1 MSFRIRPAS
10 PADLA
15 AVAAGSPAR
24 PWTLEELSGPDGF
37 RGVLAEHR
45 NRVVGFWG
53 ARVQPMSVR
62 GDVLLFGV
70 LAGCFLEAPYR
81 TGGVHSAFIEMDE
94 TFASLFEGREPD
106 RFASVVGRPAESDW
120 WLLRRM
126 RGFTPIRTE
135 TELVLPDVRTA
146 VVASSEE
153 RAVIY
158 GAAECARWTRPLLVG
173 EAAPIRDGVRMLAR
187 RGDDGVLHCVERDG
201 VPVAAAVARTSAD
214 GAVDVVD
221 WCVAEHDESSAS
233 ALLAAVLADRKGEA
247 RFPVFGRSPWTSWL
261 QRAGFRSRPST
272 AGGPSEPYL
281 AARSVHPR
289 CDAEW
294 LAEHWFA
301 TAADVCRY
309 PMEPCQ
315 IEEDAVFPP
324 PPGTRAGS
332 ERHG

>member
-1 MSFRIRPAS
+1 MSFRIRPAI
-10 PADLA
+10 PADLKS
-15 AVAAGSPAR
+15 VAAGTPGR
-24 PWTLEELSGPDGF
+24 PWTCEELSGPDGF

-45 NRVVGFWG
+45 GRTVGFWG
-53 ARVQPMSVR
+53 GRVQPMSVR

-94 TFASLFEGREPD
+94 MFASLYEGREPD
-106 RFASVVGRPAESDW
+106 RLACVVGRPAESDW

-135 TELVLPDVRTA
+135 TDLFLPDVRAA
-146 VVASSEE
+146 VVAASSE
-153 RAVIY
+153 RAVTY
-158 GAAECARWTRPLLVG
+158 GDAECARWTRPLLVG
-173 EAAPIRDGVRMLAR
+173 EAAPVRDGVRMQAR
-187 RGDDGVLHCVERDG
+187 RGDDGALYCVERDG
-201 VPVAAAVARTSAD
+201 APVAAAIARTAAD

-221 WCVAEHDESSAS
+221 WCVPEHEEGMAA
-233 ALLAAVLADRKGEA
+233 ALLAAVLDGRKGEA

-261 QRAGFRSRPST
+261 QRAGFRSRPAT
-272 AGGPSEPYL
+272 WGGPSEPYL
-281 AARSVHPR
+281 AARSNHPR

-309 PMEPCQ
+309 PMDACQ